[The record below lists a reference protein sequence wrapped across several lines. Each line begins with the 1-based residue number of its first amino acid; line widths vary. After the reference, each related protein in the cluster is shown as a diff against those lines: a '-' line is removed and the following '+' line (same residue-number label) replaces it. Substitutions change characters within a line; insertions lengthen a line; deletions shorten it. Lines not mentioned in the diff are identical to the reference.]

1 MMPTVWVQGC
11 GASSTGVDVTVSVPY
26 GGAGA
31 GAYAPQNI
39 IRDSRVAIAY
49 KTLMP
54 IFLLMRGC
62 GIWPA

>member
-26 GGAGA
+26 GGA